1 MVVAWGGGGC
11 GLGSIVWSPMW
22 TMLWWWRCR
31 WWCCTCEGLWWWLT
45 WRCCT
50 CEEGPLLPARPMLQ
64 AAAGTTTANK
74 HGLENQDSSGI
85 KYWYWYKIT
94 MTVITMTLMA
104 SWLLLWITVDNDDN
118 FDNLITVGWRC
129 QSSWD
134 RIKIELES
142 NDDDNIVEVDDLI
155 TVGRAVAG
163 QTGRDEPQ
171 VHRRP
176 SVPSATRSF
185 AQFSFLLF
193 SSIV

>member
-11 GLGSIVWSPMW
+11 GVGSIVWSPLV
-22 TMLWWWRCR
+22 LWWWRWIWWCCTCEELWWWWT
-31 WWCCTCEGLWWWLT
+31 WWCCTCEG
-45 WRCCT
+45 
-50 CEEGPLLPARPMLQ
+50 GPLLPARPMLQ

-104 SWLLLWITVDNDDN
+104 SWLLLWITVDNNDN
-118 FDNLITVGWRC
+118 F
-129 QSSWD
+129 
-134 RIKIELES
+134 
-142 NDDDNIVEVDDLI
+142 DDLI
-155 TVGRAVAG
+155 TVGRVVAG
-163 QTGRDEPQ
+163 QTGRDGPQ

>member
-11 GLGSIVWSPMW
+11 GVGSIVWSPLV
-22 TMLWWWRCR
+22 LWWRRWIWWCCTCEELWWGWT
-31 WWCCTCEGLWWWLT
+31 WWCCTCEG
-45 WRCCT
+45 
-50 CEEGPLLPARPMLQ
+50 GPLLPARPMLQ

-85 KYWYWYKIT
+85 KYWYWYKST
-94 MTVITMTLMA
+94 MTLITMTLMA
-104 SWLLLWITVDNDDN
+104 SWLLLWITVDNNDN
-118 FDNLITVGWRC
+118 FDDLITVGRQC
-129 QSSWD
+129 QSCYD
-134 RIKIELES
+134 RIKIELEL
-142 NDDDNIVEVDDLI
+142 NDDDNIADDLI
-155 TVGRAVAG
+155 TVGRVVAS
-163 QTGRDEPQ
+163 QTGRAGPQ